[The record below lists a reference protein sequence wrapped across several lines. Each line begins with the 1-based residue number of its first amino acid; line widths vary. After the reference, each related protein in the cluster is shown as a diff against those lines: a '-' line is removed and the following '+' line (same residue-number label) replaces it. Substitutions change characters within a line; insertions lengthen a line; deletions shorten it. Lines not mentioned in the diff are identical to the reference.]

1 MHDIHSPACPTPIGQ
16 DADYKTIFNQRGKAY
31 HQAMAE
37 FPEARNQEFINIIK
51 MAAPQ
56 QGQIV
61 CDVPSGG
68 GYLQRYLPCE
78 DYEVIALET
87 SKAFH
92 QYCKANGKCR
102 AILTELDD
110 IDLPD
115 ASVDCIISLAGLHHL
130 PDRPAFF
137 REAYR
142 ILKTGGSC
150 CVADVKA
157 NTQTAEFLNVFVD
170 HWNSMGHK
178 GDFFDPDAPKELE
191 SAGFE
196 VVDHYLKN
204 YHWHFRSIEDMC
216 RYVTLLFGLD
226 LAQPRDTLKGIENY
240 LGYQIADGAC
250 QMNWGLLFMKGV
262 K

>member
-1 MHDIHSPACPTPIGQ
+1 MYDPVCPTSLPSTGQ
-16 DADYKTIFNQRGKAY
+16 NPDYKAIFSRRGNAY
-31 HQAMAE
+31 HQAMSE
-37 FPEARNQEFINIIK
+37 FPEARNQEFLNIISL
-51 MAAPQ
+51 ADLQ

-68 GYLQRYLPCE
+68 GYLQRYLSCE
-78 DYEVIALET
+78 DHEVIALET
-87 SKAFH
+87 SKSFY

-102 AILTELDD
+102 AILTELDS

-115 ASVDCIISLAGLHHL
+115 ALVDCVISLAGLHHL
-130 PDRPAFF
+130 TDHPAFF

-157 NTQTAEFLNVFVD
+157 NTQTAGFLNVFVD

-178 GDFFDPDAPKELE
+178 GDFFDSNAPSELE
-191 SAGFE
+191 SAGFR
-196 VVDHYLKN
+196 VVEHYLLN
-204 YHWHFRSIEDMC
+204 YHWHFQSVEDMC

-226 LAQPRDTLKGIENY
+226 IAQPEDVLKGIEKY
-240 LGYQIADGAC
+240 LGYQTIDGVC
-250 QMNWGLLFMKGV
+250 RMNWGLLFMKGI